1 MILFTEGTD
10 QTVDIHSFIQQR
22 TVELRLYL
30 MHCAGCLQLQD
41 VSKSDTVLA
50 FMELPI

>member
-10 QTVDIHSFIQQR
+10 QTIDSFIQQR
-22 TVELRLYL
+22 TVELLLYL
-30 MHCAGCLQLQD
+30 MHRAGCLRRQD

-50 FMELPI
+50 FMEILI